1 MYPFPS
7 TIIVPKR
14 RLRRNNLNFLQR
26 SEAAAKIVQ
35 VKTNGV
41 IKPSLLSSQNF
52 NSKTRPKPAITRQR
66 RFPDNTQNESIPKAQ
81 FQLGVRS
88 CGKLGND
95 ERTGNA

>member
-1 MYPFPS
+1 MYPFPN

-14 RLRRNNLNFLQR
+14 RLRSNNLNFLQT

-35 VKTNGV
+35 VKTSGV

-52 NSKTRPKPAITRQR
+52 STTTRPKPAITHQR
-66 RFPDNTQNESIPKAQ
+66 SLPDNTHNESIAKAQ
-81 FQLGVRS
+81 FQLGVLS

-95 ERTGNA
+95 ERIGNA

>member
-26 SEAAAKIVQ
+26 SDAAAKIVQ

-41 IKPSLLSSQNF
+41 IKPSLLSSQNLK
-52 NSKTRPKPAITRQR
+52 SKTRPKPAITHQR
-66 RFPDNTQNESIPKAQ
+66 RLPDNTQYESIAKAQ
-81 FQLGVRS
+81 FQLGVLS